1 MAKVTLPLMS
11 GQAKNKIGDIVF
23 YRRGDF
29 GINVAR
35 IRVKP
40 HNPRTPRQIGV
51 RTNIGT
57 FSKIYTGR
65 LSPGGITVYKR
76 NIMTGNFEP
85 IQIANTE
92 IWTDADKMAWE
103 NYTHVTKQGYKVK
116 GRLAFIGVN
125 VDRLNKGLNPWK
137 IPGVEFNIA

>member
-11 GQAKNKIGDIVF
+11 GKAKNKVGDIVF
-23 YRRGDF
+23 YHRGDF

-40 HNPRTPRQIGV
+40 HNPKTAKQVGV

-65 LSPGGITVYKR
+65 LTPGGITLYKR
-76 NIMTGNFEP
+76 NITTGVFEP
-85 IQIANTE
+85 IQLAPTE
-92 IWTDADKMAWE
+92 TWTSADKTAWD
-103 NYTHVTKQGYKVK
+103 NYVHTTKQGYKVK

-137 IPGVEFNIA
+137 RPGVEFTLA

>member
-11 GQAKNKIGDIVF
+11 GLVKNKIGDIVF

-40 HNPRTPRQIGV
+40 HNPKSPKQTAI
-51 RTNIGT
+51 RTNIAT
-57 FSKIYTGR
+57 FSKIYTNR
-65 LSPGGITVYKR
+65 LSPADVTLYKKD
-76 NIMTGNFEP
+76 IMTGQYTP
-85 IQIANTE
+85 ITIASTE
-92 IWTDADKMAWE
+92 NWTDTDKSAWDT
-103 NYTHVTKQGYKVK
+103 YTHVTKQGYKVT